1 MLESPLML
9 KFLVFGTLLIGSLS
23 LLGNFLPTG
32 RPHLKTRRMLGAVR
46 APLGQAQDDEKDD
59 EKTVRKTD
67 AQWQKD
73 LTPEQYRIARQS
85 GTERAFTGE
94 FWDHHD
100 EGSYLCVGCGQELFS
115 SAAKYDSG
123 SGWPSYDRPAAAG
136 AVSEIKD
143 ITGGIVRTEVVCSRC
158 ESHLGHVFPDGRRT
172 TGLRYCINSASL
184 TFEPDHEVPTEI
196 AQ

>member
-23 LLGNFLPTG
+23 LLGNILPAG
-32 RPHLKTRRMLGAVR
+32 RPHLKARRMLGGVR
-46 APLGQAQDDEKDD
+46 APLGQTQDDQKDD
-59 EKTVRKTD
+59 EKAVRKTD

-100 EGSYLCVGCGQELFS
+100 EGSYLCVGCGEELFA
-115 SAAKYDSG
+115 SASKYVSG
-123 SGWPSYDRPAAAG
+123 SGWPSYDRPVAAG

-143 ITGGIVRTEVVCSRC
+143 ISGGIVRTEVVCSCC
-158 ESHLGHVFPDGRRT
+158 ESHLGHVFADGSRT